1 MVWDVVISYFAL
13 FFARIFDVTLGT
25 FRMIM
30 IVRGKRA
37 WAAVAGFFEVLIYI
51 SALGWVM
58 SSLNDPFKIVAY
70 AAGFATGTF
79 VGGLVEEKL
88 AIGILTMQVIPGS
101 REQAEALTNEAR
113 QRGFGV
119 TVLTG
124 EGREGPR
131 EVLMVS
137 LDRRA
142 QNTLLRLVD
151 ELAPG
156 SFLTALDTRSTRGGV
171 FAYRKGK

>member
-1 MVWDVVISYFAL
+1 MVWDVLLSYFAL
-13 FFARIFDVTLGT
+13 FLARIFDVTLGT
-25 FRMIM
+25 LRMIM
-30 IVRGKRA
+30 VVRGKRA
-37 WAAVAGFFEVLIYI
+37 WAAAAGFFEVLIYI

-79 VGGLVEEKL
+79 VGGVVEEKL

-101 REQAEALTNEAR
+101 RQDAEILTSVAREQ
-113 QRGFGV
+113 GFGV

-131 EVLMVS
+131 DVLMIS

-142 QNTLLRLVD
+142 QRALVRLVD
-151 ELAPG
+151 EVAPG
-156 SFLTALDTRSTRGGV
+156 SFLTALDTRSARGGV